1 MMKGTIIMKVFRPH
15 NSGFIVMYALAA
27 LSIVDTG
34 YTLYGQITGNV
45 NQYMGTF
52 SFFSYLI
59 TAVALC
65 YVYLFARAQV
75 CVDGNNLRA
84 AFLAYI
90 QPPDGSRAMIVFRQ
104 GPLDMKLIDKTFPIQ
119 SIERYGYVD
128 DFKLSRV
135 DRSNATDKSP
145 LLPVKEVCF
154 LTKDGKRYHMNAGV
168 YSKKQLREMFT
179 LIRQYSGVAPEG
191 SLAEVL
197 K

>member
-1 MMKGTIIMKVFRPH
+1 MKRFRPH

-27 LSIVDTG
+27 LSVADTG
-34 YTLYGQITGNV
+34 YTLYGQITGNI
-45 NQYMGTF
+45 NQYMSTF

-59 TAVALC
+59 TAMALC
-65 YVYLFARAQV
+65 YVYMFSRAQV
-75 CVDGNNLRA
+75 CVDEKSLRS

-90 QPPDGSRAMIVFRQ
+90 QPPEGGSRAMIVFRQ
-104 GPLDMKLIDKTFPIQ
+104 GSLDLKLIDKTFPIQ

-135 DRSNATDKSP
+135 DRSGATEKSP

-168 YSKKQLREMFT
+168 YGKKQLREMFT
-179 LIRQYSGVAPEG
+179 LIRQYSGVEPEG
-191 SLAEVL
+191 SLADLL